1 MSIPE
6 ILPIAVLGAICGLDF
21 VSFPQAMI
29 SRPIV
34 AATAGGAIMGSA
46 PEGLLIGVI
55 LELLALDTRP
65 FGASRYPEWGTAGVT
80 GGAVFAAV
88 GGARPGSLAVAVFI
102 SLVTA
107 MLSGSSMLAL
117 RKLIGARAAATRE
130 LIEAGSDR
138 AVVGLQLFGL
148 TADLARGFLLTLL
161 AVGLALPLARGMV
174 EIWGLPATFSNAAV
188 IGLAGAVAGGSL
200 WKFFTT
206 GTRTG
211 WIFLAGLVVGLG
223 FVAVQ

>member
-1 MSIPE
+1 MNALE
-6 ILPIAVLGAICGLDF
+6 ILPIAVLGAVCGLDF

-34 AATAGGAIMGSA
+34 GATAGGAITGSA
-46 PEGLLIGVI
+46 PEGMLIGVV

-80 GGAVFAAV
+80 GGAVFAGV
-88 GGARPGSLAVAVFI
+88 GAGKPGALAVAVFV

-107 MLSGSSMLAL
+107 MLSGSSMVGL
-117 RKLIGARAAATRE
+117 RKLIGGRAAAARD
-130 LIEAGSDR
+130 LIEAGSGR

-148 TADLARGFLLTLL
+148 TADLLRGFLLTFL
-161 AVGLALPLARGMV
+161 AVALALPLARGTV
-174 EIWGLPATFSNAAV
+174 EIWGLPPTFSNAAV

-200 WKFFTT
+200 WKFFTA

-211 WIFLAGLVVGLG
+211 WLFLAGLAIGLA

>member
-1 MSIPE
+1 MSILE
-6 ILPIAVLGAICGLDF
+6 ILPVAVLGAVCGLDF

-34 AATAGGAIMGSA
+34 GATAGGAIMGYA
-46 PEGLLIGVI
+46 PEGLLIGVV

-80 GGAVFAAV
+80 GGAVFAAA
-88 GGARPGSLAVAVFI
+88 GPARPGSLAVAVFV

-107 MLSGSSMLAL
+107 MLSGSSMVGL
-117 RKLIGARAAATRE
+117 RKLIGARAAAARDS
-130 LIEAGSDR
+130 IEAGSDR

-148 TADLARGFLLTLL
+148 TADLARGFILTLL
-161 AVGLALPLARGMV
+161 AVALALPLARGTV
-174 EIWGLPATFSNAAV
+174 AIWGLPATFSNAAV

-200 WKFFTT
+200 WKFFTA

-211 WIFLAGLVVGLG
+211 WLFAAGLAIGLA
-223 FVAVQ
+223 FVAIQ

>member
-1 MSIPE
+1 MNALE
-6 ILPIAVLGAICGLDF
+6 ILPIAVLGAICGLDV

-34 AATAGGAIMGSA
+34 GATAGGAITGSA
-46 PEGLLIGVI
+46 PEGLLIGVV

-88 GGARPGSLAVAVFI
+88 GAGRPGALPVAVFV

-107 MLSGSSMLAL
+107 MISGSSMVAL
-117 RKLIGARAAATRE
+117 RKVIGARAAAMRD
-130 LIEAGSDR
+130 LIEAGSGH

-148 TADLARGFLLTLL
+148 TADLARGFALTMV
-161 AVGLALPLARGMV
+161 AVALALPLAMGTV
-174 EIWGLPATFSNAAV
+174 EIWGLPSTFSNAVV
-188 IGLAGAVAGGSL
+188 IGLAGAVAGGSI
-200 WKFFTT
+200 WKFFTA

-211 WIFLAGLVVGLG
+211 WLFLAGLVVGLG
-223 FVAVQ
+223 FVAAR

>member
-1 MSIPE
+1 VTLLE
-6 ILPIAVLGAICGLDF
+6 LLPIAVLGAVCGLDF

-34 AATAGGAIMGSA
+34 GATAGGAITGSA
-46 PEGLLIGVI
+46 PEGMLIGVV

-80 GGAVFAAV
+80 GGAVFAGV
-88 GGARPGSLAVAVFI
+88 GAGRPGALPIAVFVA
-102 SLVTA
+102 LVTA
-107 MLSGSSMLAL
+107 MMSGSSMIVL
-117 RKLIGARAAATRE
+117 RKMIGARAGALRGS
-130 LIEAGSDR
+130 IEAGSDR
-138 AVVGLQLFGL
+138 AVLGLQLFGL
-148 TADLARGFLLTLL
+148 TADLARGFLLTLI
-161 AVGLALPLARGMV
+161 AVGLSLPLARGMV
-174 EIWGLPATFSNAAV
+174 EIWGLPATISNAAV

-200 WKFFTT
+200 WKFFTA

-211 WIFLAGLVVGLG
+211 WLFLTGLVIGLV

>member
-200 WKFFTT
+200 WKFFAT

-211 WIFLAGLVVGLG
+211 WIFLVGLVVGLG

>member
-1 MSIPE
+1 MSFLE
-6 ILPIAVLGAICGLDF
+6 LLPIALLGAVCGLDF

-34 AATAGGAIMGSA
+34 GATAGGALLGS
-46 PEGLLIGVI
+46 PSEGLLIGVV

-80 GGAVFAAV
+80 GGAVFASV
-88 GGARPGSLAVAVFI
+88 GAGRSGGLAIAVFI

-107 MLSGSSMLAL
+107 MLSGSSMVVL
-117 RKLIGARAAATRE
+117 RKLIGARSAATRE
-130 LIEAGSDR
+130 LIDAGSDR

-148 TADLARGFLLTLL
+148 TADLVRGFILTLVAVAL
-161 AVGLALPLARGMV
+161 AVPLARGMV

-200 WKFFTT
+200 WKFFTA

-211 WIFLAGLVVGLG
+211 WLFLAGLVIGLG

>member
-1 MSIPE
+1 MNLLE
-6 ILPIAVLGAICGLDF
+6 LLPIALLGAICGLDF

-34 AATAGGAIMGSA
+34 GATAGGAITGSA
-46 PEGLLIGVI
+46 PEGLLIGVV
-55 LELLALDTRP
+55 LEMLALDTRP

-80 GGAVFAAV
+80 GGAVFAAI
-88 GGARPGSLAVAVFI
+88 GGGRSGALAIAVFVA
-102 SLVTA
+102 LVTA
-107 MLSGSSMLAL
+107 MMSGSSMVTL
-117 RKLIGARAAATRE
+117 RKLIGARASSVRDFVE
-130 LIEAGSDR
+130 GGSDR

-148 TADLARGFLLTLL
+148 TADLARGFMLTLV
-161 AVGLALPLARGMV
+161 AVALALPLARGMV

-188 IGLAGAVAGGSL
+188 IGLAGAVAGGSI
-200 WKFFTT
+200 WKFFTA

-211 WIFLAGLVVGLG
+211 WLFLAGLVIGLG

>member
-1 MSIPE
+1 VNLLE
-6 ILPIAVLGAICGLDF
+6 ILPIALLGAVCGLDF

-34 AATAGGAIMGSA
+34 GATAGGAIMGSA
-46 PEGLLIGVI
+46 PQGLLIGVV

-80 GGAVFAAV
+80 GGAVFAAS
-88 GGARPGSLAVAVFI
+88 GPGLPGSLAVAVFV

-107 MLSGSSMLAL
+107 MLSGSSMIAL
-117 RKLIGARAAATRE
+117 RKLIGVRAAATRE
-130 LIEAGSDR
+130 LIDAGSER
-138 AVVGLQLFGL
+138 AVVGLQVFGL
-148 TADLARGFLLTLL
+148 TADLARGFLLTLFAVAL
-161 AVGLALPLARGMV
+161 AGPLAGTMV
-174 EIWGLPATFSNAAV
+174 MIWGLPATFSNAAV

-206 GTRTG
+206 SPRTG
-211 WIFLAGLVVGLG
+211 WLFLVGLVIGLG
-223 FVAVQ
+223 VVAVQ

>member
-1 MSIPE
+1 VNVVE
-6 ILPIAVLGAICGLDF
+6 ILPIALLGAICGLDF

-34 AATAGGAIMGSA
+34 GATAGGAIMGSA
-46 PEGLLIGVI
+46 PEGLLIGVV

-88 GGARPGSLAVAVFI
+88 GAGRPGALAVAVFV

-107 MLSGSSMLAL
+107 MLSGSSMVAL
-117 RKLIGARAAATRE
+117 RRLIGARAASTRD
-130 LIEAGSDR
+130 LVEAGSDR
-138 AVVGLQLFGL
+138 AVVGLQLFGM
-148 TADLARGFLLTLL
+148 TADLARGFILTLL
-161 AVGLALPLARGMV
+161 AVAMALPLARGMV

-188 IGLAGAVAGGSL
+188 IGLAGAVAGGSI
-200 WKFFTT
+200 WKFFTA

-211 WIFLAGLVVGLG
+211 WLFLAGLVIGLG

>member
-1 MSIPE
+1 MNVLE
-6 ILPIAVLGAICGLDF
+6 ILPIAILGAICGLDF

-34 AATAGGAIMGSA
+34 GATAGGAIIGSA
-46 PEGLLIGVI
+46 PEGLLIGVV

-80 GGAVFAAV
+80 GGAVFAAI
-88 GGARPGSLAVAVFI
+88 GGARPGALPTAVFV

-107 MLSGSSMLAL
+107 MMSGSSMVGL
-117 RKLIGARAAATRE
+117 RKVIGARASATRD
-130 LIEAGSDR
+130 LIESGSDR

-148 TADLARGFLLTLL
+148 TADLARGFLLTLV
-161 AVGLALPLARGMV
+161 AVSLALPLARGMV
-174 EIWGLPATFSNAAV
+174 QIWGLPATFSNAAV
-188 IGLAGAVAGGSL
+188 IGLAGAVAGGSI
-200 WKFFTT
+200 WKFFTA

-211 WIFLAGLVVGLG
+211 WLFLAGLVIGLG

>member
-1 MSIPE
+1 MNVLE
-6 ILPIAVLGAICGLDF
+6 ILPIALLGAICGLDF

-34 AATAGGAIMGSA
+34 GATAGGAIMGSA
-46 PEGLLIGVI
+46 PEGLLIGVV

-88 GGARPGSLAVAVFI
+88 GAGRPGSLAVAVFV

-107 MLSGSSMLAL
+107 MLSGSSMIAL
-117 RKLIGARAAATRE
+117 RQLIGARAATSRE
-130 LIEAGSDR
+130 AIEAGSDR

-148 TADLARGFLLTLL
+148 TADLVRGFLLTLL
-161 AVGLALPLARGMV
+161 AVALALPLARGMV
-174 EIWGLPATFSNAAV
+174 AIWGLPATFSNAAV
-188 IGLAGAVAGGSL
+188 IGLAGAVAGGSI

-211 WIFLAGLVVGLG
+211 WLFLAGLVVGLG

>member
-1 MSIPE
+1 MSVLE
-6 ILPIAVLGAICGLDF
+6 ILPIALLGAVCGLDF

-34 AATAGGAIMGSA
+34 GATAGGAIMGSA
-46 PEGLLIGVI
+46 PQGLLVGVV

-88 GGARPGSLAVAVFI
+88 GATRPGSLAVAVFV

-107 MLSGSSMLAL
+107 MLSGSSMIAL
-117 RKLIGARAAATRE
+117 RRLIGARASAVRE
-130 LIEAGSDR
+130 LIDAGSER
-138 AVVGLQLFGL
+138 AVVGLQVFGL

-161 AVGLALPLARGMV
+161 AVALAVPLARGTV
-174 EIWGLPATFSNAAV
+174 AIWGLPATFSNAAV

-211 WIFLAGLVVGLG
+211 WLFLAGLVIGLG
-223 FVAVQ
+223 VVAVQ

>member
-1 MSIPE
+1 MTLLE
-6 ILPIAVLGAICGLDF
+6 ILPIALLGAVCGLDF

-34 AATAGGAIMGSA
+34 GATAGGAIIGSA
-46 PEGLLIGVI
+46 PEGLLIGVV

-88 GGARPGSLAVAVFI
+88 GPGRPGSLAVAVFM

-107 MLSGSSMLAL
+107 MLSGSSMIAL
-117 RKLIGARAAATRE
+117 RKLIGIRAAAARE

-148 TADLARGFLLTLL
+148 TADLARGFILTLL
-161 AVGLALPLARGMV
+161 AVALALPLARGMV
-174 EIWGLPATFSNAAV
+174 EIWSLPATVSNAVV
-188 IGLAGAVAGGSL
+188 IGLAGAVAGGSI

-211 WIFLAGLVVGLG
+211 WLFLAGLAIGLG

>member
-1 MSIPE
+1 MSLLE
-6 ILPIAVLGAICGLDF
+6 ILPIALLGAICGLDF

-34 AATAGGAIMGSA
+34 GATAGGAIVGSA
-46 PEGLLIGVI
+46 PEGLLIGVV

-88 GGARPGSLAVAVFI
+88 GPGRPGSLPVAVFV

-107 MLSGSSMLAL
+107 MLSGSSMIAM

-148 TADLARGFLLTLL
+148 TADLVRGFMLTLL
-161 AVGLALPLARGMV
+161 AVALALPLARGMV
-174 EIWGLPATFSNAAV
+174 DIWSLPATFSNAAV
-188 IGLAGAVAGGSL
+188 IGLAGAVAGGSI
-200 WKFFTT
+200 WKFFTA

-211 WIFLAGLVVGLG
+211 WLFLAGLVIGLG

>member
-1 MSIPE
+1 MNVVE
-6 ILPIAVLGAICGLDF
+6 ILPIALLGAICGLDF

-34 AATAGGAIMGSA
+34 GATAGGAIMGSA
-46 PEGLLIGVI
+46 PEGLLIGVV

-88 GGARPGSLAVAVFI
+88 GAGRPGALAVAVFV

-107 MLSGSSMLAL
+107 MLSGSSMVAL
-117 RKLIGARAAATRE
+117 RRLIGARAASTRD
-130 LIEAGSDR
+130 LVEAGSDR
-138 AVVGLQLFGL
+138 AVVGLQLFGM
-148 TADLARGFLLTLL
+148 TADLARGFILTLL
-161 AVGLALPLARGMV
+161 AVAMALPLARGMV

-188 IGLAGAVAGGSL
+188 IGLAGAVAGGSI
-200 WKFFTT
+200 WKFFTA

-211 WIFLAGLVVGLG
+211 WLFLAGLVIGLG

>member
-1 MSIPE
+1 VSVLE
-6 ILPIAVLGAICGLDF
+6 VLPVALLGAVCGLDF

-34 AATAGGAIMGSA
+34 GATAGAAILGSPA
-46 PEGLLIGVI
+46 EGLLIGVV

-80 GGAVFAAV
+80 GGAVFASV
-88 GGARPGSLAVAVFI
+88 GAGRPGGLAVAVFV

-107 MLSGSSMLAL
+107 MLSGSSMVVL
-117 RKLIGARAAATRE
+117 RKLIGARAAVTRE
-130 LIEAGSDR
+130 LIEAGSER

-148 TADLARGFLLTLL
+148 TADLLRGFILTLL
-161 AVGLALPLARGMV
+161 AVALAVPLARGMV
-174 EIWGLPATFSNAAV
+174 GVWGLPATFSNAAV

-200 WKFFTT
+200 WKFFTA

-211 WIFLAGLVVGLG
+211 WLFLAGLVIGLG
-223 FVAVQ
+223 LVAVQ